1 MHAPS
6 SHTSMT
12 VLDRGF
18 ATQTCVDET
27 VSRHQ
32 SPITVDGKFF
42 RRGDERFDFRG
53 VTYGT
58 FRPRPSDAQQ
68 FPEPGR
74 ISEDLAAMS
83 RAGFTVVRTYVE
95 PPEDVLD
102 AIGVHGLHALAGV
115 FWPDW
120 RYLVGASGRQQ
131 REMAAVARQTV
142 RAAAQRMLGRTEVLA
157 LCLGNEVP
165 ADVVRWVGATKVASL
180 ISELAD
186 EVRSV
191 DADRLVTYAN
201 YPSTEYLR
209 VDDLDFLT
217 FNVFLERK
225 ADLRRYLT
233 RLHTIAGDRPLVV
246 GELGLDA
253 TGGSP
258 LAELAQADAIEWQ
271 LDVALER
278 GVAGTCLFSWTD
290 EWWVGGA
297 DVDGWHFG
305 LTRADRSP
313 RPALAV
319 AASCNKRTA
328 AELLPRNKWP
338 SITVVIC
345 AYNAGDTLDECL
357 AHTCRLDY
365 PGLEIVV
372 VDDGST
378 DDTATIVARHD
389 RAQLVSIEHA
399 GLSVARNA
407 GLRAARGQV
416 VAYLDADAYPS
427 PEWPYYLALG
437 FDSRT
442 VGGVGG
448 PNVPPPSDP
457 VGAARVAAAP
467 GGPVHVLLA
476 DDRAEHIPGC
486 NMAFWRSVLEE
497 VGGFEPI
504 YTAAG
509 DDVDVCWKVLDK
521 GWEIGFHPAALVW
534 HHRRPSGRAYLRQQ
548 RGYGRAEALVAARHP
563 DRFNSIGA
571 ARWRGRI
578 YGGGASSLGRQRI
591 YRGAFGSAPFQSI
604 YRGGGTVSDVLH
616 QVGVPASALL
626 VLSAPLAF
634 AFPHWSAAPLIALM
648 LIASLVVHDAVRVTM
663 PAKRPPR
670 PLVFRLS
677 VAWLCLMQPLAR
689 WWGRLR
695 ATPSARRDLP
705 DLSPLAGPVRR
716 LSHGILVLPADGPRD
731 RTTRSVIDVI
741 RRAGF
746 AVTTPT
752 GWERRDVGVLASGLI
767 SADLLTAGHAT
778 GLVQIQLRPR
788 LRRTSAVVT
797 TIMAAAAVAS
807 LGRGSGLAI
816 AFLALADAT
825 IGVWRTRVGVPR
837 AVARA
842 AGGAT

>member
-1 MHAPS
+1 MS
-6 SHTSMT
+6 
-12 VLDRGF
+12 VVDRDV
-18 ATQTCVDET
+18 TLQTRVDEP
-27 VSRHQ
+27 VSRCHH
-32 SPITVDGKFF
+32 PITVDGKFF
-42 RRGDERFDFRG
+42 RRGDTRFDFRG

-58 FRPRPSDAQQ
+58 FRPRSSDAQQ
-68 FPEPGR
+68 FPEASR
-74 ISEDLAAMS
+74 VHEDLAAIE

-95 PPEDVLD
+95 PRGDVLES
-102 AIGVHGLHALAGV
+102 IGEHGLHTLAGI

-131 REMAAVARQTV
+131 REMASVARHTV
-142 RAAAQRMLGRTEVLA
+142 RDAARRLVGRTEVLA
-157 LCLGNEVP
+157 ICLGNEIP

-209 VDDLDFLT
+209 LDDLDFLT

-233 RLHTIAGDRPLVV
+233 RLHTMAGERPLVV

-253 TGGSP
+253 TGGST
-258 LAELAQADAIEWQ
+258 LAEHAQADAIEWQ

-278 GVAGTCLFSWTD
+278 GVAGTCVFSWTD

-297 DVDGWHFG
+297 DVDGWRFG

-319 AASCNKRTA
+319 AAHCNQRTA
-328 AELLPRNKWP
+328 AALNPRSEWP
-338 SITVVIC
+338 SISIVIC
-345 AYNAGDTLDECL
+345 AYNAADTLDECL

-365 PGLEIVV
+365 PGLEIIV

-378 DDTATIVARHD
+378 DSTAAIVATHD
-389 RAQLVSIEHA
+389 RAQLVSINHG
-399 GLSVARNA
+399 GLSVARNE
-407 GLRAARGQV
+407 GLRAASGQV

-437 FDSRT
+437 FDSRSI
-442 VGGVGG
+442 GGVGG

-497 VGGFEPI
+497 VGGFDPI

-534 HHRRPSGRAYLRQQ
+534 HHRRASGRAYLRQQ

-578 YGGGASSLGRQRI
+578 YGGGVSRLGRQRI

-604 YRGGGTVSDVLH
+604 YRSGGTVSDVLH
-616 QVGVPASALL
+616 QVGVPTAALL
-626 VLSAPLAF
+626 LMSAPLAL
-634 AFPHWSAAPLIALM
+634 AFPHWWVAPIMGLVFAG
-648 LIASLVVHDAVRVTM
+648 SLGAHDAVRTTM
-663 PAKRPPR
+663 PAKRPAR
-670 PLVFRLS
+670 PLIFRIG
-677 VAWLCLMQPLAR
+677 VAWLCLAQPLAR
-689 WWGRLR
+689 RWGRLR
-695 ATPSARRDLP
+695 AAPSARRDLP

-716 LSHGILVLPADGPRD
+716 LSHGIFVIPADGPRD
-731 RTTRSVIDVI
+731 VTTRSVVDVI

-752 GWERRDVGVLASGLI
+752 GWERRDVGVLVSRLI
-767 SADLLTAGHAT
+767 AADLLTTGHAA

-788 LRRTSAVVT
+788 FRRTSATVAAILV
-797 TIMAAAAVAS
+797 AAAVAS
-807 LGRGSGLAI
+807 VSPRFGLAV
-816 AFLALADAT
+816 AFLALVDAT
-825 IGVWRTRVGVPR
+825 VGVWRTRVGVPR

-842 AGGAT
+842 TRGTT